1 MNFSTQMNAV
11 VAYKQYIIAGSND
24 GDIIVINNS
33 TFDVVQ
39 RIVRPN
45 YQIHS
50 LYIKQTIQGTFRWND
65 SLVEKEYLLV
75 HYRNN
80 CIELFEL

>member
-1 MNFSTQMNAV
+1 MNFTTQMNAV
-11 VAYKQYIIAGSND
+11 VAYKQYIIAGSNE

-50 LYIKQTIQGTFRWND
+50 LHIKQTIQGKSYWGA
-65 SLVEKEYLLV
+65 LW
-75 HYRNN
+75 
-80 CIELFEL
+80 